1 MKIISRRWGDALE
14 ASRVH
19 RLQNPASALPVPLQ
33 ITAPHTHAQARN
45 PVGHQNRKTQKLRG
59 VRKEGEAQ
67 REREED
73 KKEAGAECI

>member
-1 MKIISRRWGDALE
+1 MKIVSRRWGDALE